1 MNSTREQPVLDD
13 CVACRRW
20 LLSSM
25 SGPRVVSTQTQA
37 VHAHLQECPACRA
50 YADEML
56 AWRRLGGRL
65 RQQGTAPSA
74 VRQRIF
80 RELALARTQWLRAGA
95 SGHGAGSWN
104 RWPWGIALLAAVA
117 LLMMVVGLW
126 QGSREP
132 PSVTAD
138 AASAVAEDHWRDLH
152 RQHIDSTDPA
162 VVQHWLAAHLPIPVR
177 VMALQGA
184 VLRGARLCF
193 LRGKL
198 GAVLHYRVGNASV
211 SYYVMPGDAHDD
223 AVSRDRRA
231 IEQESAQ
238 GYNVVL
244 WQERGMLHAL
254 VGGLPRSRLLK
265 LATTCHP
272 AKLAPAA

>member
-1 MNSTREQPVLDD
+1 MNPIREQPAREDCMAYRRDLLDR
-13 CVACRRW
+13 A
-20 LLSSM
+20 
-25 SGPRVVSTQTQA
+25 SGPHVVSTQTQA
-37 VHAHLQECPACRA
+37 VHAHLQDCPACRA

-65 RQQGTAPSA
+65 RQHGTAPSA

-95 SGHGAGSWN
+95 SNRGAGSWG

-117 LLMMVVGLW
+117 LLTIVGLW

-132 PSVTAD
+132 PSVTPD
-138 AASAVAEDHWRDLH
+138 TASAVAEDHWRDLH

-162 VVQHWLAAHLPIPVR
+162 EVQHWLASRLAIPVQ

-184 VLRGARLCF
+184 VLQGARLCF

-198 GAVLHYRVGNASV
+198 GAVLHYRVGDASV
-211 SYYVMPGDAHDD
+211 SYYVMPGDARAD
-223 AVSRDRRA
+223 AVNRDRRA

-238 GYNVVL
+238 GYNVAL

-265 LATTCHP
+265 LAATCHP
-272 AKLAPAA
+272 VKQMPKA